1 MKATGNLILDRTF
14 EFAFEIISFTS
25 EIEKTK
31 KFAVANQLLKSGTSI
46 GANAKEAQSP
56 ESKADF
62 IHKMKI
68 SAKEAQETEY
78 WLELCKYSEEL
89 PDPGKLIDKVREIS
103 KILTAII
110 TTSKNRL

>member
-1 MKATGNLILDRTF
+1 MKATGNVILDHTF
-14 EFAFEIISFTS
+14 EFAIAIISFTY
-25 EIEKTK
+25 EIEKTR

-46 GANAKEAQSP
+46 GANANDAQSP

-62 IHKMKI
+62 IHKLKI

-78 WLELCKYSEEL
+78 WLMLCKYSDEL
-89 PDPGKLIDKVREIS
+89 SDPGQLIEKVQEIC

-110 TTSKNRL
+110 STSKNRL

>member
-1 MKATGNLILDRTF
+1 MKATGNIILDRTF
-14 EFAFEIISFTS
+14 EFAIDIIAFTS
-25 EIEKTK
+25 EIERTR

-46 GANAKEAQSP
+46 GANAREAQSP

-78 WLELCKYSEEL
+78 WLLLCKYAPEL
-89 PDPGKLIDKVREIS
+89 PEPGKLLDKVQEIS

-110 TTSKNRL
+110 STSKNRL